1 MKNDLQQSSLIDL
14 LLANQNAFSQPEVES
29 LHSIPG
35 ELVRE
40 LSTTGILKIPFVGT
54 FEMVDHLV
62 RFSPDPSLVLAL
74 NVSHLG
80 LPVLG
85 IESDPIS
92 EPSQLDETKKGDVQ
106 SLTPAHG
113 SPNASGVAKKKPTST
128 SDNNAAVERSGPK
141 PAHSSRRGR
150 GSTSLY
156 RERNGSN
163 KGAFIIVAL
172 VAMAVVAT
180 LLLKPLFFPGKTV
193 PNEEMASFKPNNEP
207 VTALDSTGVVASDS
221 SLIMRAGTNAV
232 PDDSDPGGSDLSG
245 SDPNGV
251 DPTTL
256 DVTAVQTKNITSE
269 TKGYTIIVRSTLSAS
284 AAEMARQE
292 LSFLNLPMG
301 VLIGEVD
308 GVTRYRMGLG
318 IYTTALEAD
327 SVRISLGSQLPNGSW
342 ATRIR

>member
-1 MKNDLQQSSLIDL
+1 MKNNLQQSSLIDL
-14 LLANQNAFSQPEVES
+14 LLANQKAFSQPEVES

-54 FEMVDHLV
+54 FEMVDDLV

-74 NVSHLG
+74 NVSHVG

-85 IESDPIS
+85 IESDSIS

-128 SDNNAAVERSGPK
+128 SDSNAAVEQSGPK
-141 PAHSSRRGR
+141 SAHSGRRAR

-180 LLLKPLFFPGKTV
+180 LLLKPLFFAEKIV
-193 PNEEMASFKPNNEP
+193 PNEEIASFEPNNEP
-207 VTALDSTGVVASDS
+207 VTAQDSTGVVASDS
-221 SLIMRAGTNAV
+221 SLTMPAGTNAV
-232 PDDSDPGGSDLSG
+232 PDGNEPGG
-245 SDPNGV
+245 N

-256 DVTAVQTKNITSE
+256 DVSAIQTKNITSE

-284 AAEMARQE
+284 AAEMARQA

-301 VLIGEVD
+301 VLIGEVN

-318 IYTTALEAD
+318 IYATALEAD
-327 SVRISLGSQLPNGSW
+327 SVRLSLGSQLPNGSW